1 MEAHVAL
8 QAILTRLLAPVP
20 LVRQVPPAVL
30 ARLIAP
36 PLARAAVFPASWV
49 PSSSS
54 VVAPVGMVRT
64 TSDPS
69 FSHGTEFLAFV
80 GVVGVEVV
88 VHTVPTAPG
97 RFRQIL
103 APLGVWF

>member
-1 MEAHVAL
+1 M
-8 QAILTRLLAPVP
+8 RLIPPVP
-20 LVRQVPPAVL
+20 LARQVSPAVL

-54 VVAPVGMVRT
+54 AIAPVGTVRT
-64 TSDPS
+64 TADPS
-69 FSHGTEFLAFV
+69 FLHGTEFLAFV
-80 GVVGVEVV
+80 GIVGVEVV
-88 VHTVPTAPG
+88 VHTGPAAPG